1 MKCFNLTTANPD
13 LDIAHSA
20 FWHYLADLY
29 ILRTL
34 AACWRVVSLLLF
46 LLRPLPGLPS
56 TRQTTFMLQKRVWN
70 VTVLSRSRGEQT
82 GAWQSQGRVG
92 GAAVSL
98 VTHPGHAGHWQV
110 SWSHWTLSNMVI
122 WLGFSLLFKKH
133 QNQKHHRPHTHN
145 SVWGVQWSV
154 VRVSSASVCTSR
166 LIILEMVEVPR
177 TPNINFRWGW
187 RASWVMYCLWLGPG
201 LGPPNGDLEPEMLK
215 LTSPH
220 ICTLIAT
227 YLESLAAH
235 NSNPEN
241 RRPDT
246 NFGCVRFGFTVK
258 L

>member
-145 SVWGVQWSV
+145 SVWGVQCSGQLSGCPAV
-154 VRVSSASVCTSR
+154 QCLYITTDYPGDGGGSSDSEYQFQMTLAC
-166 LIILEMVEVPR
+166 E
-177 TPNINFRWGW
+177 
-187 RASWVMYCLWLGPG
+187 LGNV
-201 LGPPNGDLEPEMLK
+201 L
-215 LTSPH
+215 
-220 ICTLIAT
+220 
-227 YLESLAAH
+227 SLAGTGAGTTQWWPGTWNVETH
-235 NSNPEN
+235 
-241 RRPDT
+241 
-246 NFGCVRFGFTVK
+246 FTSYLHSYRHLSGK
-258 L
+258 PRSAQQ

>member
-1 MKCFNLTTANPD
+1 MGGWWKGARQRCKTFQWPLETFQWRLETFQWPSLANPCLILCLSFTIYKWCPKMKCFNLTTANPD

-98 VTHPGHAGHWQV
+98 VTHPGHAGQWQ
-110 SWSHWTLSNMVI
+110 L
-122 WLGFSLLFKKH
+122 SLLH
-133 QNQKHHRPHTHN
+133 
-145 SVWGVQWSV
+145 
-154 VRVSSASVCTSR
+154 
-166 LIILEMVEVPR
+166 
-177 TPNINFRWGW
+177 
-187 RASWVMYCLWLGPG
+187 
-201 LGPPNGDLEPEMLK
+201 
-215 LTSPH
+215 
-220 ICTLIAT
+220 
-227 YLESLAAH
+227 
-235 NSNPEN
+235 
-241 RRPDT
+241 
-246 NFGCVRFGFTVK
+246 
-258 L
+258 